1 MKTYQR
7 QLLPQDV
14 LFLRDARPME
24 ASDAGCGAN
33 WPRPDQLWN
42 ALIHQMHRLWPQRQ
56 TWEGAAHSKRE
67 EELDST
73 RHSSDRFG
81 ALQTVGP
88 FPLKDGTVYFPCPL
102 DLGVAEDGSLLSM
115 QVVSGAGTDLPKP
128 LTLAFSTPVL
138 GKQSLPAWISHA
150 EYLQYLAGKPFHLEK
165 TPLYDVERNIGIA
178 IDSETGATISGQIYQ
193 AEYLRLRDGVGLA
206 FLASCEIKPKGGS
219 GLVDVLEKISLPE
232 PLIIGGQQGIANM
245 LPAEWKLPGIQ
256 VQTAPG
262 QPLLLRWTLL
272 SPATPVAGCPIG
284 SIQILAMSCCQ
295 NRRRTACAAPENRE
309 TPGGNA
315 AETREV
321 STQNWLPHELANH
334 CCSPDGTCIRKR
346 KRRGNRLPKVPKR
359 RRLQSPPDQ
368 HMSLSAKI
376 SLPSKNCG
384 RHSMQRGRTAGSP
397 AARPISAK
405 KVSVLACAVFFQPNK
420 SKQENDHESESNV
433 HLYPYPHAC
442 RSRLL
447 RRRSRSTNYQRTT
460 YRIPGYPGFQP
471 QRSPRHTVGR

>member
-102 DLGVAEDGSLLSM
+102 DLGVAEDGSLLPM

-272 SPATPVAGCPIG
+272 SPAIFPKIEADPSRNLTGHSGGWLPNWIDPNTGNVMLPKPTEDSLRRPGESRDAWRERRRNQG
-284 SIQILAMSCCQ
+284 SIDAKLV
-295 NRRRTACAAPENRE
+295 AARIGKPLFFSGWDLHQKTEKAGQQ
-309 TPGGNA
+309 TTQGAKATQA
-315 AETREV
+315 A
-321 STQNWLPHELANH
+321 
-334 CCSPDGTCIRKR
+334 
-346 KRRGNRLPKVPKR
+346 VP
-359 RRLQSPPDQ
+359 
-368 HMSLSAKI
+368 
-376 SLPSKNCG
+376 
-384 RHSMQRGRTAGSP
+384 AGSTYVFKCQDQS
-397 AARPISAK
+397 AFQELWQALDAKGSDGRIAR
-405 KVSVLACAVFFQPNK
+405 
-420 SKQENDHESESNV
+420 
-433 HLYPYPHAC
+433 
-442 RSRLL
+442 
-447 RRRSRSTNYQRTT
+447 RSTNF
-460 YRIPGYPGFQP
+460 GEKGFGIGVCSIFPTQ
-471 QRSPRHTVGR
+471 QV